1 VWVEPAQ
8 LPLKL
13 SLFPSHSPSVALSS
27 VLRLLPLRD
36 APAGPAADARAGERA
51 AEVLLV
57 RRARA
62 RDAAAFRTLY
72 ERHAPGVWRFLREL
86 LRDESAADEA
96 TQETFVRAHAR
107 LDSLRDEERLAS
119 WLLGIARRVSL
130 EARRARGAA
139 ALFDLPA
146 DEAQGEAVIEAV
158 LPTPT
163 PEELLLDR
171 ELEGLVGA
179 ALALLSEPRRA
190 ALLLRL
196 EHGLAYEDI
205 AQVMGWNLPKVK
217 NEIHRARLQLRE
229 QLAGH
234 VGGRR

>member
-1 VWVEPAQ
+1 M
-8 LPLKL
+8 
-13 SLFPSHSPSVALSS
+13 
-27 VLRLLPLRD
+27 
-36 APAGPAADARAGERA
+36 AAAAAAAAERAGEA
-51 AEVLLV
+51 LLV

-72 ERHAPGVWRFLREL
+72 ERHAPGVWRFAREL

-107 LDSLRDEERLAS
+107 LETLRDEERLAS
-119 WLLGIARRVSL
+119 WLLGIARLVSL

-146 DEAQGEAVIEAV
+146 DDEEGQAVIEAV

-163 PEELLLDR
+163 PEALLLDR
-171 ELEGLVGA
+171 ELEGLLGE
-179 ALALLSEPRRA
+179 ALAGLSEGRRA

-196 EHGLAYEDI
+196 EHGLAYEEI

-229 QLAGH
+229 RLAGH
-234 VGGRR
+234 VGGER